1 MVFSYR
7 PCGEFVGL
15 SSRSGLCNSSAC
27 QCGHHLFAL
36 QVARALL
43 SIATSK
49 KIIRLEWSIYEFALF
64 VSSAEMSVGE
74 HRPVERPPLHG
85 CIVNVSEC
93 VEFARGQFPRSGF
106 SDSKAVRR
114 DGERPGA
121 QPSLFRVYWTAGGLS
136 SPAVTP
142 AAGGVGG
149 KAFFSASPMA
159 TLTDSIACSAITSS
173 ARSSTDPAYWP

>member
-1 MVFSYR
+1 MIRITRSPSVSNGFATVVFSYR

-49 KIIRLEWSIYEFALF
+49 EIIRLEWSVYEFALF

-85 CIVNVSEC
+85 CIVNEIGRASC
-93 VEFARGQFPRSGF
+93 R
-106 SDSKAVRR
+106 
-114 DGERPGA
+114 ER
-121 QPSLFRVYWTAGGLS
+121 V
-136 SPAVTP
+136 
-142 AAGGVGG
+142 
-149 KAFFSASPMA
+149 
-159 TLTDSIACSAITSS
+159 
-173 ARSSTDPAYWP
+173 